1 MHVVRC
7 SIGKTYIWRSYMIRI
22 RSVRAIL
29 ASLFLITAFCAATLF
44 AQLDTG
50 RITGTVFD
58 PSGAI
63 VPGATVTLTNTGTN
77 LAQSM
82 KSTSTGTYSF
92 SGVRPGSYNLRAEA
106 PGFQAFIASALQIHV
121 QQAFTE
127 DIHLVTGTVSQKV
140 TVTAATPL
148 LQSESAAVGQ
158 TIDTQ
163 AVNNLPLESR
173 NWASLAQLSA
183 GVTTAPVGQPSG
195 DSGSSVSAFFSVNGV
210 NVWQNDYRLNGINDN
225 IEIYGGSSVNS
236 NAAITPPTRRDSGI
250 QAS

>member
-1 MHVVRC
+1 MRQLHSMR
-7 SIGKTYIWRSYMIRI
+7 T
-22 RSVRAIL
+22 IL
-29 ASLFLITAFCAATLF
+29 ASLFLITTLCATTVF

-77 LAQSM
+77 AAQSM

-92 SGVRPGSYNLRAEA
+92 SGVRPGTYSLRAEA
-106 PGFQAFIASALQIHV
+106 PGFQTFIADGLQIHV

-127 DIHLVTGTVSQKV
+127 DVHLATGTISQQV

-148 LQSESAAVGQ
+148 LQSESAAIGQ

-163 AVNNLPLESR
+163 AVNDLPLQTR

-195 DSGSSVSAFFSVNGV
+195 DSGSSVSAFFSWMAVNPWRK
-210 NVWQNDYRLNGINDN
+210 NF
-225 IEIYGGSSVNS
+225 
-236 NAAITPPTRRDSGI
+236 
-250 QAS
+250 